1 MKLDEIV
8 AWYQKKIGTYDKQQ
22 WEKTV
27 EQRILDG
34 FNSGVTLKNAKLKTD
49 LIDVDLV
56 RGSTFPKAKPKQSLF
71 TVIRL
76 AILRYFFLPVFA
88 QWWVRQTSP
97 NTFGLLLLMY
107 ITQMVT
113 WAVYTFNV
121 HRFGVYVSVTSS
133 LTDVNLTRRNSTGIT
148 EDDGSKEISEEE
160 HVVFLAD
167 LIIPMVLGLLLS
179 FIHSQIVATNTLSG
193 AKSKHRRFSN
203 TGQSGKS
210 ARQSGENRVRRRKK
224 LVRMRSQESTD
235 VSTQHQPSVS
245 QQSQPPPLQQQLT
258 QNVQQSRL
266 LSTMQRMQANSDK
279 IAKVNSATIVALES
293 TQSNSGEVASAND
306 MPKKQPPPVPPKV
319 ATSLAAAHVGSAE
332 TFNNITSIRRSV
344 SPAKLNLD
352 LKSTTVSSGN
362 AAAATDCSSTDYTTD
377 NHSPTSSHSLA
388 YKKRNVNW
396 HSPIHT
402 HAGVSTG
409 GATTAK
415 LVTTQEKQQQT
426 SPQSLSS
433 PSCSASASASAAT
446 TTTTSETN
454 SPNTTRGITAA
465 SVPTA
470 TRNSCDSDAAS
481 STNSSANASSN
492 IQQVDASVQE
502 FYDDL
507 IRRTDGLVCDAL
519 QHGSENSV
527 ENANVVGTVV
537 GSATDNNNY
546 CMAPAEAQRNVSRR
560 HICEDDGFESLNGK
574 SSSGEEMNV
583 ALPPAVYGITPNT
596 ADDNKLRLRLNATSR
611 VERVEDTSNYDDE
624 QTKSNSYYRLKSK
637 QDKNRSFTA
646 CDVYAQTRKLNASTG
661 ADMSSGDTDEE
672 GDDGETMSSPAS
684 LGNASNYTEC
694 TNSATEWLGVT
705 TNSEECS
712 YSSELDNSD
721 NYKNN
726 QYSDEDGYD
735 VDLMPNTIL
744 NPHGTSDRI
753 SCTVWEQHE
762 IKKAQMSVL
771 EISSCII
778 ERVESMPETNDY
790 IYIGL
795 CFSFLL
801 SFIPSFCRLCEI
813 TIDSANANEINYL
826 EVPMLLWQK
835 ASFSAWTIFGFA
847 FGHTRWERTVLIIS
861 YLQRLCLTII
871 VFIVF
876 AVAERTF
883 KQRFLYAKLF
893 SHLTSSRR
901 ARKSNLPHFRLN
913 KVRNI
918 KTWLSVRSYLKKR
931 GPQRSV
937 DVIVSAAFIVTLLLL
952 AFLSVEWLK
961 DSVHLHSHLNLEAL
975 MWSTTI
981 GIFLVR
987 FMTLGNKIHHKY
999 RSVSV
1004 LITEQINL
1012 YLQIEQKP
1020 KKKDELMVSNSV
1032 LKLAADLLKEL
1043 ESPFKIS
1050 GLSAN
1055 PYLFTTVKVV
1065 ILSALSGV
1073 LSEMLGFKLKLHK
1086 IKIK

>member
-27 EQRILDG
+27 EQKILDG
-34 FNSGVTLKNAKLKTD
+34 FNSVTLKNAKLKTD

-56 RGSTFPKAKPKQSLF
+56 RGSTFPKAKPKQSLL

-76 AILRYFFLPVFA
+76 AVLRYFFLPVFSR
-88 QWWVRQTSP
+88 WWVKQTSP
-97 NTFGLLLLMY
+97 NTFAVLLLMY

-113 WAVYTFNV
+113 WAIYTFNLQ
-121 HRFGVYVSVTSS
+121 RFGGIDNTNTSS
-133 LTDVNLTRRNSTGIT
+133 SLIDTNLTRTNTT
-148 EDDGSKEISEEE
+148 KADLNYGSNQVEEE
-160 HVVFLAD
+160 HVVTLSD

-179 FIHSQIVATNTLSG
+179 FIHSQIVATNILTSV
-193 AKSKHRRFSN
+193 KSKHRRCSN
-203 TGQSGKS
+203 ASQSGRPQ
-210 ARQSGENRVRRRKK
+210 RQNGENRVRRRKK
-224 LVRMRSQESTD
+224 LVRLRNQDSTD
-235 VSTQHQPSVS
+235 ASTQ
-245 QQSQPPPLQQQLT
+245 QQQT
-258 QNVQQSRL
+258 AIVQQQQQQQQQITTTQSTQQTRL
-266 LSTMQRMQANSDK
+266 LCAMQRMQANCGKLTK
-279 IAKVNSATIVALES
+279 INNVTTNVVESAPSNGAADINDS
-293 TQSNSGEVASAND
+293 T
-306 MPKKQPPPVPPKV
+306 MPKKRPPVPPKV
-319 ATSLAAAHVGSAE
+319 TPARIGSAE
-332 TFNNITSIRRSV
+332 TFNNTTITTTGIRRCT
-344 SPAKLNLD
+344 SPAKLKLD
-352 LKSTTVSSGN
+352 LKCATETTTTAADFSSTS
-362 AAAATDCSSTDYTTD
+362 TDCNTDS
-377 NHSPTSSHSLA
+377 HSPTSSHSLGN
-388 YKKRNVNW
+388 KKRNVNW
-396 HSPIHT
+396 HSPIHNY
-402 HAGVSTG
+402 AIVSSEPT
-409 GATTAK
+409 
-415 LVTTQEKQQQT
+415 VVSTQEKQQQT

-433 PSCSASASASAAT
+433 PSGSASVSAAT

-454 SPNTTRGITAA
+454 SPNTTCGSTGTVRTKSGEI
-465 SVPTA
+465 
-470 TRNSCDSDAAS
+470 DAS
-481 STNSSANASSN
+481 STTTSADCSPGSKMVR
-492 IQQVDASVQE
+492 IDTCVQE

-507 IRRTDGLVCDAL
+507 IRRTDCLVSEHRKENMREQSAGGVAAASVSTSAPNQDSLAIPAL
-519 QHGSENSV
+519 R
-527 ENANVVGTVV
+527 
-537 GSATDNNNY
+537 NNN
-546 CMAPAEAQRNVSRR
+546 RR

-574 SSSGEEMNV
+574 SSSGEEMNI
-583 ALPPAVYGITPNT
+583 ALPVSYAETPALSEE
-596 ADDNKLRLRLNATSR
+596 NKLRLRLNATNR
-611 VERVEDTSNYDDE
+611 IERLEDTSSYE
-624 QTKSNSYYRLKSK
+624 GEPQSGAYYRLKPLNEKMRPLAS
-637 QDKNRSFTA
+637 
-646 CDVYAQTRKLNASTG
+646 CDIYQPSRKLNVSVA
-661 ADMSSGDTDEE
+661 ADVSSGDTDEE
-672 GDDGETMSSPAS
+672 DDDGETISSPAS

-694 TNSATEWLGVT
+694 TTSATEWLGVT

-712 YSSELDNSD
+712 YSSELENSD
-721 NYKNN
+721 NYKSN
-726 QYSDEDGYD
+726 QFSDEDGYD
-735 VDLMPNTIL
+735 ADLMPTTIL

-753 SCTVWEQHE
+753 SCTVWEQRE

-795 CFSFLL
+795 GFSFIL
-801 SFIPSFCRLCEI
+801 SLIPSFCRLCEV

-835 ASFSAWTIFGFA
+835 AAFSLWTIFGFA
-847 FGHTRWERTVLIIS
+847 FGNTQWERTVLVIS
-861 YLQRLCLTII
+861 FLQRLCLTTIL
-871 VFIVF
+871 FIVF

-1043 ESPFKIS
+1043 ETPFKIS

>member
-27 EQRILDG
+27 EQKILDG
-34 FNSGVTLKNAKLKTD
+34 FNSVTLKNAKLKTD

-56 RGSTFPKAKPKQSLF
+56 RGSTFPKAKPKQSLL

-76 AILRYFFLPVFA
+76 AVLRYFFLPVFA
-88 QWWVRQTSP
+88 RWWVKQTSP
-97 NTFGLLLLMY
+97 NTFALLLLMY
-107 ITQMVT
+107 ITQMIT
-113 WAVYTFNV
+113 WAMYTFNV
-121 HRFGVYVSVTSS
+121 HRFDGGVSGSDGSVMPTLQVPLS
-133 LTDVNLTRRNSTGIT
+133 NSTRGNVT
-148 EDDGSKEISEEE
+148 AEAAVEASKGAEEE
-160 HVVFLAD
+160 HVVTLSD

-179 FIHSQIVATNTLSG
+179 FIHSQIVATNILSG
-193 AKSKHRRFSN
+193 AKSKHRRCSN
-203 TGQSGKS
+203 ASQGGKLP
-210 ARQSGENRVRRRKK
+210 RQNGENRVRRRKK
-224 LVRMRSQESTD
+224 LVRVRSQESTD
-235 VSTQHQPSVS
+235 ASTQQQPNAASPS
-245 QQSQPPPLQQQLT
+245 QQSQQQQQQQGSLAPPQST
-258 QNVQQSRL
+258 QQTRL
-266 LSTMQRMQANSDK
+266 LCAMQRMQANAEKLSK
-279 IAKVNSATIVALES
+279 INNSTINALDTAPNNVAADA
-293 TQSNSGEVASAND
+293 NSFGVS
-306 MPKKQPPPVPPKV
+306 KKRPPVPPKIST
-319 ATSLAAAHVGSAE
+319 ARIGSAE
-332 TFNNITSIRRSV
+332 TFNNTTITTSGIRRGA
-344 SPAKLNLD
+344 SPAKLKLD
-352 LKSTTVSSGN
+352 LKSTMQTSTTS
-362 AAAATDCSSTDYTTD
+362 AAECSSTDCNTD
-377 NHSPTSSHSLA
+377 NPSPTSSHSLA
-388 YKKRNVNW
+388 NKKRNVNW
-396 HSPIHT
+396 HSPIHNY
-402 HAGVSTG
+402 A
-409 GATTAK
+409 
-415 LVTTQEKQQQT
+415 VTCSEPTVVVASTQEKQQQT

-433 PSCSASASASAAT
+433 PSCSASASAAT

-454 SPNTTRGITAA
+454 SPNTTRGCATALQGNEGA
-465 SVPTA
+465 
-470 TRNSCDSDAAS
+470 CDG
-481 STNSSANASSN
+481 STTTSSANSSPSN
-492 IQQVDASVQE
+492 KTVRIDTSVQE

-507 IRRTDGLVCDAL
+507 IRRTDRLVSAEQNAQLASGCLGDTAAPFVEPVRRNDRLAAQVPQRDA
-519 QHGSENSV
+519 N
-527 ENANVVGTVV
+527 
-537 GSATDNNNY
+537 
-546 CMAPAEAQRNVSRR
+546 RR
-560 HICEDDGFESLNGK
+560 QICEDDGFESLNGK
-574 SSSGEEMNV
+574 SSSGEEMNL
-583 ALPPAVYGITPNT
+583 ALPVAYVVTPT
-596 ADDNKLRLRLNATSR
+596 HAEENKLRLRLNASNL
-611 VERVEDTSNYDDE
+611 VDRVEDTSSYEGD
-624 QTKSNSYYRLKSK
+624 QPKSGMYYRLKPAI
-637 QDKNRSFTA
+637 DKSRPLSA
-646 CDVYAQTRKLNASTG
+646 CDAYPSSRKHNAATG
-661 ADMSSGDTDEE
+661 ADVSSGDTDEE
-672 GDDGETMSSPAS
+672 GDDGETISSPAS

-694 TNSATEWLGVT
+694 TTSATEWLGVT

-712 YSSELDNSD
+712 YSSELENSD
-721 NYKNN
+721 NYKSN
-726 QYSDEDGYD
+726 QFSDEDGYD
-735 VDLMPNTIL
+735 GDFMPTTIL

-753 SCTVWEQHE
+753 SCTVWEQRE

-795 CFSFLL
+795 GFSVLL
-801 SFIPSFCRLCEI
+801 SFIPSFCRLCEV
-813 TIDSANANEINYL
+813 TIDSANATEINYL

-835 ASFSAWTIFGFA
+835 AAFSFSTIFVFA
-847 FGHTRWERTVLIIS
+847 FGHTQWERTVLVIS
-861 YLQRLCLTII
+861 FLQRLCLTTIL
-871 VFIVF
+871 FIVF

-975 MWSTTI
+975 VWSTTI